1 MNIGET
7 QSGELV
13 VLALSGRLDGAAAPA
28 LEAQIARLGAGSA
41 RRVVFD
47 CSGLDYI
54 SSAGLRVF
62 LATARLMQSAGGH
75 CGFAALSPQVRDVF
89 RLSGFLEL
97 FEIHPTVADACA

>member
-1 MNIGET
+1 MGIVSPLGVGVEENWRAMLE
-7 QSGELV
+7 
-13 VLALSGRLDGAAAPA
+13 GR
-28 LEAQIARLGAGSA
+28 
-41 RRVVFD
+41 
-47 CSGLDYI
+47 SGLDYI